1 MQWLWSSEGSSTAP
15 PHSDPMN
22 PPTPFP
28 AFVHVLQWSVVGITT
43 ETLFSQKNHGG
54 PRRFLKQY
62 WKIIHMDG
70 LN

>member
-28 AFVHVLQWSVVGITT
+28 ALVQVLQWSVVGITT
-43 ETLFSQKNHGG
+43 ETLFSQKTMVVPGG
-54 PRRFLKQY
+54 FWNNIEKSY
-62 WKIIHMDG
+62 IWMD
-70 LN
+70 